1 VKNLNNLDTFKTK
14 LNIRDYNIKNS
25 AKTNGSSDI
34 DSIPY
39 LKELNIEITEIDQS
53 IQFKDNN
60 EKIIHR
66 WTPYI
71 QGFSAEFVQSIFD
84 KYKMVYNSPK
94 ILDPFAGSGT
104 VVTQA
109 NLNSYY
115 SLGIE
120 INPWMSN
127 IANTKVN
134 ADKINTIKLT
144 EFIDKMNL
152 EKLSTPPSFLE
163 NAKHFDADILDEL
176 RKLKFYIENSKRKIN
191 DETTYNSIRIAFA
204 SILIPVSNL
213 KRSPCLGYSNKK
225 KIDPIIVRDLFI
237 NKIKDIIIDVDEINK
252 KELFSKN
259 NISKVITANSS
270 NYSLEEDFDLIITS
284 PPYMNGMDY
293 AINYKI
299 EMSWLNFTKSQ
310 KEIKDLKEEMVVCDN
325 VSKITIKEFSEKE
338 DKYSNNWIDSIC
350 REIEKNINHRGA
362 YRRKD
367 MAGIVHKYFDD
378 MYKIMK
384 NVVSHLRIDGRLVMV
399 IGDSLIV
406 DVYIPTDLILA
417 KIATELGLEL
427 ESIIKARGRRS
438 GQIRSYKLR
447 ETIVTLKKI

>member
-1 VKNLNNLDTFKTK
+1 MKNLNNLDTFKTK